1 MSASRLPRLRPALA
15 AVLALGL
22 CAPALTSCRST
33 YYRAMEW
40 FGQEKRD
47 LLADRVQDAR
57 EDQAAA
63 KKQFTSALERFTEL
77 VGKPEGGLAQA
88 YERSKSDLEKSEA
101 RATAV
106 RDRVRSVET
115 VADDLFDEWRKET
128 KSYTSDAL
136 REKSLQQLEQTK
148 DRYAQMLAAMK
159 RAEASME
166 PVLAVFRDN
175 TLFLKHNLNAQAVAS
190 LGTTVGELERD
201 VQQLVQEME
210 ASIAEADRFIA
221 GLSGS

>member
-1 MSASRLPRLRPALA
+1 MTASRPPRLRPALGA
-15 AVLALGL
+15 LLALAL
-22 CAPALTSCRST
+22 CAPGTTSCRSA
-33 YYRAMEW
+33 YYSTMEW

-57 EDQAAA
+57 KDQAAA
-63 KKQFTSALERFTEL
+63 KQQFTSALERFTAL
-77 VGKPEGGLAQA
+77 VGEPQGGLAQA
-88 YERSKSDLEKSEA
+88 YDRAKNDLEKSEA
-101 RATAV
+101 RAEAV
-106 RDRVRSVET
+106 RERVRSVET
-115 VADDLFDEWRKET
+115 VARDLFDEWRAET
-128 KSYTSDAL
+128 QSYSNDAL
-136 REKSLQQLEQTK
+136 RAKSVQQLEQTRL
-148 DRYAQMLAAMK
+148 RYDQMLSAMK

-166 PVLAVFRDN
+166 PVLVVFRDN

-190 LGTTVGELERD
+190 LGTSVDELERD